1 MIQPRDS
8 LPFPVLHHY
17 RVDALRDCSV
27 RVVTEYT
34 GHSEASAMQIIGKL
48 CMEVVVDR
56 IVVYRNGDEYRRIE
70 LR

>member
-1 MIQPRDS
+1 MIQPRS
-8 LPFPVLHHY
+8 PLPFPVMHHY
-17 RVDALRDCSV
+17 RVDALRDHSV

-34 GHSEASAMQIIGKL
+34 GHDQAAAMQIIGKL